1 MTFLVWSMV
10 PPEEI
15 YCLDHQTSDSMLRG
29 ATLKM
34 MKELKRARITM
45 LLMTIAALVPCLTQK
60 SKMKSMPLIAKRG
73 AIASLDL
80 MGAITWV
87 AKTRGER
94 TIDLIDL
101 Y

>member
-1 MTFLVWSMV
+1 
-10 PPEEI
+10 
-15 YCLDHQTSDSMLRG
+15 
-29 ATLKM
+29 
-34 MKELKRARITM
+34 
-45 LLMTIAALVPCLTQK
+45 
-60 SKMKSMPLIAKRG
+60 MKSMPLIAKRG

-87 AKTRGER
+87 AKTRGEK